1 MTFQD
6 INFVEHQF
14 GDGFSS
20 HTEIGKFTLSVQCG
34 HRNYCTPRESLAS
47 PEQYSSFE
55 IAIWETNGNGD
66 WATRQF
72 VDVDDDVAGWQS
84 REDIEIV
91 IQKLLAHE

>member
-1 MTFQD
+1 MTFKD
-6 INFVEHQF
+6 INFVEHSF

-72 VDVDDDVAGWQS
+72 IDVDDDVAGWQS
-84 REDIEIV
+84 REDIEEV
-91 IQKLLAHE
+91 IQKMLTHE

>member
-1 MTFQD
+1 MKFQD
-6 INFVEHQF
+6 IKFVEHRF

-34 HRNYCTPRESLAS
+34 QRNYCTPRESLAS

-55 IAIWETNGNGD
+55 IAIWETNGD

-72 VDVDDDVAGWQS
+72 VDVNDDVAGWQS
-84 REDIEIV
+84 REDIEDIME
-91 IQKLLAHE
+91 KLLLHE

>member
-1 MTFQD
+1 MTFKD
-6 INFVEHQF
+6 INFVEHSF

-55 IAIWETNGNGD
+55 IAIWETEGNKD
-66 WATRQF
+66 WVTRQF
-72 VDVDDDVAGWQS
+72 IDVDDDVAGWQS
-84 REDIEIV
+84 REDIEEV
-91 IQKLLAHE
+91 IQKMLTHE